1 MVQLRKLVYGTGY
14 GLLAYI
20 IGIGITAALA
30 AGKVAQFLRGTGL
43 NFGSILRQ
51 ANQTP
56 EAWQLIGW
64 IFYTEHFFN
73 IKIETAGGVNTFS
86 LREFPVWD
94 PILFVIPVVSILLFG
109 FISVYRDNDKNNSS
123 IVLRSLGFTTSYTIL
138 GFVGIYLTSFG
149 VIGVFVY
156 PDTGDIPIL
165 IGYSLI
171 LSAVGGG
178 IASLTGSSSGSNN

>member
-1 MVQLRKLVYGTGY
+1 MVQLRKFVYGTGY

-30 AGKVAQFLRGTGL
+30 AGKVAQFLEGTGIS
-43 NFGSILRQ
+43 FGSVLGR
-51 ANQTP
+51 ANTP

-64 IFYTEHFFN
+64 VFYSEHFFN
-73 IKIETAGGVNTFS
+73 IKIETAGRAETFS

-149 VIGVFVY
+149 IIGVFVY